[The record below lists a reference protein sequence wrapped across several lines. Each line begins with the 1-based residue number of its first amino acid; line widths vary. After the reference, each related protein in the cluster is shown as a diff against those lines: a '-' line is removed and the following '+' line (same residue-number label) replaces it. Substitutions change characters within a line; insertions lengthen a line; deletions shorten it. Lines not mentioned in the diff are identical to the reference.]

1 MIFYYT
7 HKSLSSPIVI
17 GEASSSNLWEEMQR
31 PTGEH
36 YVELGESCRRGRER
50 IIEGKGIKDTGEQ
63 SLEN

>member
-1 MIFYYT
+1 
-7 HKSLSSPIVI
+7 
-17 GEASSSNLWEEMQR
+17 MQR